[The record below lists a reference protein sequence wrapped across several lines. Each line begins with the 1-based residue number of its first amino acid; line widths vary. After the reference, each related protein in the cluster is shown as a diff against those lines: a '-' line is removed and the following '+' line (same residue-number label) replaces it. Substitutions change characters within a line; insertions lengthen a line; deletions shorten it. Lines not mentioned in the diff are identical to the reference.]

1 MATQLET
8 FRIIAPEFASSP
20 DQTVQ
25 NFLDLAPLFI
35 DPMLYPEDKR
45 GLALVLQSASLM
57 YNQKQST
64 TGSSSGGQLVRE
76 KEGDLE
82 RQYGNASSSSS
93 STLKNMPR
101 NIYLQQLDMMSL
113 GVTGVGIMTRMNGD
127 VPAL

>member
-45 GLALVLQSASLM
+45 GIALVFQAASLM
-57 YNQKQST
+57 YQQKQSI
-64 TGSSSGGQLVRE
+64 TGASNGGQLVRE

-82 RQYGNASSSSS
+82 RQYGSRSSS
-93 STLKNMPR
+93 STSKMIPR
-101 NIYLQQLDMMSL
+101 NIYLQQLDMLSL
-113 GVTGVGIMTRMNGD
+113 GITGAGIMTRMIGD
-127 VPAL
+127 VTAP